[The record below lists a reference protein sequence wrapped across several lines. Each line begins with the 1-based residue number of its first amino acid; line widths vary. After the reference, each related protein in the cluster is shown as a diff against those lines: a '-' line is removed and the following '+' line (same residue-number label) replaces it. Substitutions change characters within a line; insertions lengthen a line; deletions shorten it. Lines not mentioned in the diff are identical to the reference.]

1 MPSKRAGLHDEC
13 ARPVLFVFSVTAVK
27 DTTLIDSTASS
38 RFFDRPFRAFWQN
51 PDRVVVTVVGII
63 IAYLSLSPTLMLF
76 YGSFRTKALGVKGNF
91 TLEHYINAYSDPL
104 TYELFFNSFV
114 FASGSAILATVLAA
128 TLAWIS
134 IRTNAPF
141 RRVFEL
147 TAIVPNI
154 FPPVMLAVAWTVLLS
169 PRTGLINR
177 FLMDIFGLA
186 EAPFDIYSLEGMIF
200 VEALITTPLAF
211 LLISAALYSM
221 DPALEESARVAGS
234 TNIQVARRITFPIVR
249 PALLAAG
256 MLNFVR
262 AIESFDT
269 PAIIALPARIE
280 VFTTKLYREAI
291 GAFPPNQNLA
301 AAYAVSLLI
310 ITMLFVYFYRRLTA
324 RAERY
329 VTVSGRGYRP
339 TIIDL
344 GKWRYAA
351 SGVAGLILI
360 LIVVLPFSVL
370 IYVSFV
376 SYVHVPGPRTWELLT
391 LDNYRSN
398 LTDDRTYRAL
408 MNSLLLAVGGAT
420 LCMLLAAVTAW
431 VTTKS
436 KSAGRGVIEALTF
449 IPWAFPGT
457 ALAIGLLW
465 TYVYMPLP
473 IYGTLWI
480 LLIAYITRFLPYGL
494 RTMTSTIVQLHDDLP
509 QASMACGAN
518 FLTTFRRIMLPLLR
532 PGFIAG
538 WIILA
543 TIYLRE
549 FSTSVFLYSPGA
561 EPLGPLLYHFY
572 IDGNLGPM
580 CSLALIVS
588 VICIFLILIAR
599 KVGKVGGAIE
609 GH

>member
-1 MPSKRAGLHDEC
+1 MA
-13 ARPVLFVFSVTAVK
+13 AK
-27 DTTLIDSTASS
+27 DTSLSGAAATTRLLDY
-38 RFFDRPFRAFWQN
+38 PLRAFRQN
-51 PDRVVVTVVGII
+51 PQLMVVVVIGII

-76 YGSFRTKALGVKGNF
+76 YGSFRSKPLGVPGDF
-91 TLEHYINAYSDPL
+91 TLAHYLSAYSDPL
-104 TYELFFNSFV
+104 TYQLLLNSFL
-114 FASGSAILATVLAA
+114 FATGSALLATGLAA

-141 RRVFEL
+141 RKIFEL

-154 FPPVMLAVAWTVLLS
+154 FPPVMLAVSWTVLLS

-177 FLMDIFGLA
+177 LLMEVFGL
-186 EAPFDIYSLEGMIF
+186 ESAPLNVYSIAGMIY

-221 DPALEESARVAGS
+221 DPSLEESARVAGS
-234 TNIQVARRITFPIVR
+234 TNLQIARRITFPIIR
-249 PALLAAG
+249 PAMLGAI

-280 VFTTKLYREAI
+280 VFTTKIYREAI

-301 AAYAVSLLI
+301 AAYAVSLLV
-310 ITMLFVYFYRRLTA
+310 ITMVFVYFYRRLTA
-324 RAERY
+324 RSERY
-329 VTVSGRGYRP
+329 VTVTGRGYQP

-351 SGVAGLILI
+351 SAVAGLILL
-360 LIVVLPFSVL
+360 LIVVLPSLVM
-370 IYVSFV
+370 IYVSFIT
-376 SYVHVPGPRTWELLT
+376 YVHVPGAKTWELLT
-391 LDNYRSN
+391 LDNYRAN
-398 LTDDRTYRAL
+398 LTDARTYRAFQ
-408 MNSLLLAVGGAT
+408 NSVFLAVGGAT
-420 LCMLLAAVTAW
+420 LCMLLASLTAW

-436 KSAGRGVIEALTF
+436 KTRGRGVIEALTF

-465 TYVYMPLP
+465 TYVFMPLP

-480 LLIAYITRFLPYGL
+480 LMIAYITRFLPYGL

-509 QASMACGAN
+509 QASMVCGAS
-518 FLTTFRRIMLPLLR
+518 FLTTFRRIVLPLLR
-532 PGFIAG
+532 PGFLAG

-543 TIYLRE
+543 TIFLRE
-549 FSTSVFLYSPGA
+549 FSASVFLYSPGS

-572 IDGNLGPM
+572 VDGNLGPM
-580 CSLALIVS
+580 CSLALIISLV
-588 VICIFLILIAR
+588 CIVLILIAR
-599 KVGKVGGAIE
+599 RIGTKGSAFE

>member
-1 MPSKRAGLHDEC
+1 MVEKILGM
-13 ARPVLFVFSVTAVK
+13 
-27 DTTLIDSTASS
+27 
-38 RFFDRPFRAFWQN
+38 FRRDPQLS
-51 PDRVVVTVVGII
+51 VVVLVGAV

-76 YGSFRTKALGVKGNF
+76 YGSFRSKPLGVPGDF
-91 TLEHYINAYSDPL
+91 SLAHYVNAYSDSL
-104 TYELFFNSFV
+104 TYQLLLNSFL
-114 FASGSAILATVLAA
+114 FASGAALLATLLAA
-128 TLAWIS
+128 TLAWIA
-134 IRTNAPF
+134 IRTNAPL
-141 RRVFEL
+141 RKLFEL

-154 FPPVMLAVAWTVLLS
+154 FPPVMLAVSWTVLLS
-169 PRTGLINR
+169 PRTGLVNR
-177 FLMDIFGLA
+177 ALMELFGLA
-186 EAPFDIYSLEGMIF
+186 EAPFNIYSIPGMIF
-200 VEALITTPLAF
+200 VEALITAPLAF
-211 LLISAALYSM
+211 LLIAAALYSM

-234 TNIQVARRITFPIVR
+234 SNRQIAWRITFPIVR
-249 PALLAAG
+249 PALLAAT

-280 VFTTKLYREAI
+280 VFTTKIYREAI

-301 AAYAVSLLI
+301 AAYAVSLLV
-310 ITMLFVYFYRRLTA
+310 ITMLFVYFYRGLTA
-324 RAERY
+324 RSERY
-329 VTVSGRGYRP
+329 VTVTGRGYRP

-351 SGVAGLILI
+351 SALAGSILV
-360 LIVVLPFSVL
+360 LIVVLPLLVVM
-370 IYVSFV
+370 YVSFIT
-376 SYVHVPGPRTWELLT
+376 YVHVPGAKTWALLT
-391 LDNYRSN
+391 LDNYRAN
-398 LTDDRTYRAL
+398 LTDVRTFRAFR
-408 MNSLLLAVGGAT
+408 NSLFLGVGGAT
-420 LCMLLAAVTAW
+420 LCMLIAALTAW

-436 KSAGRGVIEALTF
+436 KTAGRGVIEALTF

-480 LLIAYITRFLPYGL
+480 LLIGYITRFLPYGL
-494 RTMTSTIVQLHDDLP
+494 RTMTSTIVQLHDDLQ
-509 QASMACGAN
+509 QASMVCGAS
-518 FLTTFRRIMLPLLR
+518 FLATFRRILLPLLR

-549 FSTSVFLYSPGA
+549 FSMSVFLYSPGS

-572 IDGNLGPM
+572 VDGNLGPM

-588 VICIFLILIAR
+588 VVCMVLIILAR
-599 KVGKVGGAIE
+599 RIGKVSGAIE

>member
-1 MPSKRAGLHDEC
+1 
-13 ARPVLFVFSVTAVK
+13 
-27 DTTLIDSTASS
+27 
-38 RFFDRPFRAFWQN
+38 
-51 PDRVVVTVVGII
+51 
-63 IAYLSLSPTLMLF
+63 
-76 YGSFRTKALGVKGNF
+76 
-91 TLEHYINAYSDPL
+91 
-104 TYELFFNSFV
+104 
-114 FASGSAILATVLAA
+114 
-128 TLAWIS
+128 
-134 IRTNAPF
+134 
-141 RRVFEL
+141 
-147 TAIVPNI
+147 
-154 FPPVMLAVAWTVLLS
+154 MLAVAWTVLLS

-177 FLMDIFGLA
+177 FLMEIFGLDQ
-186 EAPFDIYSLEGMIF
+186 APLNIYSLHGMIF

-249 PALLAAG
+249 PALLAAF

-280 VFTTKLYREAI
+280 VFTTKIYREAI

-310 ITMLFVYFYRRLTA
+310 ITMLFVYFYRRLTV
-324 RAERY
+324 RSERY
-329 VTVSGRGYRP
+329 VTVTGRGYRP

-351 SGVAGLILI
+351 AGVAGLILV

-376 SYVHVPGPRTWELLT
+376 TYVHVPGPQTWDLLT

-408 MNSLLLAVGGAT
+408 LNSLSLAVGGAT
-420 LCMLLAAVTAW
+420 LCMLLAAITAW

-436 KSAGRGVIEALTF
+436 KVAGRGVIEALTF

-509 QASMACGAN
+509 QASMACGAT
-518 FLTTFRRIMLPLLR
+518 FLTTFRRILLPLLR

-543 TIYLRE
+543 TIFLRE

-588 VICIFLILIAR
+588 VICIALIVIAR
-599 KVGKVGGAIE
+599 KVGKVGGAVE

>member
-1 MPSKRAGLHDEC
+1 VRKAGPLC
-13 ARPVLFVFSVTAVK
+13 VSVTAVK

-141 RRVFEL
+141 RRLFEL

-436 KSAGRGVIEALTF
+436 KAAGRGVIEALTF

-599 KVGKVGGAIE
+599 KVGKVGGSIE

>member
-1 MPSKRAGLHDEC
+1 
-13 ARPVLFVFSVTAVK
+13 
-27 DTTLIDSTASS
+27 
-38 RFFDRPFRAFWQN
+38 
-51 PDRVVVTVVGII
+51 
-63 IAYLSLSPTLMLF
+63 MLF

-141 RRVFEL
+141 RRLFEL